1 MGEIQVLQS
10 DLVPLLKDS
19 SGKREDA
26 LLLDLI
32 LRLVVNLTNPEI
44 LLFRE
49 ELPQDKTAR
58 NHYLQ
63 LQSHRQAS
71 FESAVDEVLVYSI
84 LYLYNMHHYPW
95 YV

>member
-19 SGKREDA
+19 SEKREDA
-26 LLLDLI
+26 VLLDLI

-49 ELPQDKTAR
+49 ELPEDKTAR

-63 LQSHRQAS
+63 LQSHRQVS
-71 FESAVDEVLVYSI
+71 FESAVDEAFYICTS
-84 LYLYNMHHYPW
+84 Y
-95 YV
+95 